1 MDKILAQ
8 KEVSMPHSLH
18 SQSCALCVN
27 QSNGWCSIWN
37 CAVENDV
44 CSVCEYYETETTTI
58 EQQLHEEA

>member
-1 MDKILAQ
+1 
-8 KEVSMPHSLH
+8 MPHSLH